1 MRMNPNRLL
10 LAMAS
15 FGSSDR
21 TQIAATAAESAFE
34 VHFESEPQLAARW
47 LEQHQAQAI
56 LLDGSSSLAEPF
68 AINRRAE
75 SSSAMIPM
83 LSLVDQATDLRFVEA
98 LASGADDVVARR
110 DPDHLRSRLRHL
122 PKEPLTLAECTRGT
136 VLIGESE
143 RARRVLSGRV
153 LRNAGYSVSFA
164 VGPEDLYRNATSQ
177 LLSGIVANVALTDS
191 PRDLVTA
198 CRSSGGE
205 PLVVFTCP
213 PREIKNYRDALA
225 GLDGVT
231 LTDAYA
237 PAENVLFAANE
248 LSRTRGVDNRAS
260 QRILYGTT
268 VAFRG
273 TGRAADDYGYT
284 YNVSEGGMY
293 VRTLAP
299 PEDPLVWLELTPPRC
314 DRRVRLVGR
323 IAWRRGLAQGQFAT
337 VPPGFGLEIIDGAQ
351 MDLSAWRDGCRAFAQ
366 ALE

>member
-1 MRMNPNRLL
+1 MNTNRLL

-15 FGSSDR
+15 FGHSDR
-21 TQIAATAAESAFE
+21 VQLAATASESAFE
-34 VHFESEPQLAARW
+34 VHFESEPQIATRW

-56 LLDGSSSLAEPF
+56 LLDGSSTLTESF

-83 LSLVDQATDLRFVEA
+83 LSLVNAVTDLGFAEA
-98 LASGADDVVARR
+98 LASGADDVVSRKE
-110 DPDHLRSRLRHL
+110 PDHLRSRLRQL
-122 PKEPLTLAECTRGT
+122 PKEPMTLAECTRGA

-143 RARRVLSGRV
+143 RARRVMSGRV

-164 VGPEDLYRNATSQ
+164 VGEEDLYRNATSQ
-177 LLSGIVANVALTDS
+177 SLSVIVANVALTPA
-191 PRDLVTA
+191 PRDLVNA
-198 CRSSGGE
+198 CRASGNDT
-205 PLVVFTCP
+205 LVVFTCP
-213 PREIKNYRDALA
+213 PREIKNYKEVLS

-231 LTDAYA
+231 LTDAFA
-237 PAENVLFAANE
+237 PAENVLFVANE
-248 LSRTRGVDNRAS
+248 LSRPRGVDNRAS
-260 QRILYGTT
+260 ARILYGTT

-273 TGRAADDYGYT
+273 AGRAADDFGYS

-299 PEDPLVWLELTPPRC
+299 PEDTHVWIELTPPRS

-323 IAWRRGLAQGQFAT
+323 VAWRRGLAQGQYAT
-337 VPPGFGLEIIDGAQ
+337 VPPGFGLEIVDGAQ
-351 MDLSAWRDGCRAFAQ
+351 MDIAAWRDGCGAFAL